1 MAEENSGVGLGR
13 NIVRGFCVLLIMTG
27 LILQLVW
34 GLVFGIWWDVGLY
47 TVLLMFYGFGIVGFL
62 LYSMKESPGET
73 GPK

>member
-1 MAEENSGVGLGR
+1 
-13 NIVRGFCVLLIMTG
+13 MTA

-47 TVLLMFYGFGIVGFL
+47 TVLLLLYGFGIVGFL